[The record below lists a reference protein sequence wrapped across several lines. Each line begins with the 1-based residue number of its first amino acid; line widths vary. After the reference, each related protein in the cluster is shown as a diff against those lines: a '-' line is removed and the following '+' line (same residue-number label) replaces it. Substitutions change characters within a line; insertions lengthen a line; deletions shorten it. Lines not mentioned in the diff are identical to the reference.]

1 MLGGGGGGGI
11 AGEERGGDGWV
22 VGGVSGRG
30 GGLEMVLRERVDLL
44 SGGGESGEELRW
56 RRRFDGEVVI
66 FS

>member
-1 MLGGGGGGGI
+1 M
-11 AGEERGGDGWV
+11 AGGDV
-22 VGGVSGRG
+22 ERG

-44 SGGGESGEELRW
+44 NGGGGSGEELRC